1 MNDLIPNFGDHPR
14 IFGKF
19 LKFEFF
25 SRFPSGWKLIP
36 LVIYLPVGI
45 VLATIRL
52 FIGVQAIVAA
62 ALLHKLSAFRSAVL
76 RTMCAILGVVVIQEN
91 EEVRDESVKVIVT
104 NHVSLFDH
112 LAIHLVTGS
121 ISVNVWE
128 LPAFFHFAFNF
139 KDLGTY
145 RDKENLVQNLKSYI
159 SSDVTVD
166 IQPEGAITSGKKG
179 LLR

>member
-36 LVIYLPVGI
+36 LVMYLPVGI